1 MITKELIKKDFNI
14 NKKSMSSNDFLK
26 TFILPLEKWI
36 KKVKINLSEK
46 HDEYLLNIKQWNI

>member
-14 NKKSMSSNDFLK
+14 NKKSMPSNDFLK

-36 KKVKINLSEK
+36 KKVKSNLSEK
-46 HDEYLLNIKQWNI
+46 HDEYLLD